1 MTIHRDASGNLPPR
15 VLWPSYGQPVSSP
28 SRPVTVLE
36 KSAVLPGLFGVW
48 EDLDRLLSAISDVEL
63 LTTQTELPGWR
74 VRDVVAHMI
83 GTELLLKGE
92 SVPESDIDVSELD
105 HVNNAIGV
113 MNECWIRALS
123 TVSADELLEKF
134 RAVTD
139 ERRAFLTALSD
150 EEWNTPTITPAGP
163 DSLGRFMRIRTF
175 DCWMHEQDIREV
187 TARPAPDAALEKP
200 QVGLSLDEITTSMGF
215 VVGKRGGAPEG
226 SRVALELTGPLAR
239 TIRVAVDG
247 KAAVVPDFGG
257 VEPTTTIR
265 LDGWQFTRLCGGR
278 PLGAVRPVGIEIEG
292 DAEVGS
298 RIVEHLGYVI

>member
-1 MTIHRDASGNLPPR
+1 M
-15 VLWPSYGQPVSSP
+15 SSP

-36 KSAVLPGLFGVW
+36 KSDVLPGLFGVW
-48 EDLDRLLSAISDVEL
+48 DDINRLLSEISEAEL
-63 LTTQTELPGWR
+63 LTTQTELPGWH
-74 VRDVVAHMI
+74 VRDVVAHII
-83 GTELLLKGE
+83 GTELILKGE
-92 SVPESDIDVSELD
+92 PVPESDIDVSELD
-105 HVNNAIGV
+105 HVHNPIGV
-113 MNECWIRALS
+113 MNECWIRQMSTLS
-123 TVSADELLEKF
+123 SAELVEKF

-163 DSLGRFMRIRTF
+163 DSLGRFIRIRTF
-175 DCWMHEQDIREV
+175 DCWMHEQDIRES
-187 TARPAPDAALEKP
+187 TARPAPDAALDTP

-215 VVGKRGGAPEG
+215 VVGKRGGAPAG
-226 SRVALELTGPLAR
+226 SRVAIELTGPLAR

-257 VEPTTTIR
+257 LEPTTTIR

-278 PLGAVRPVGIEIEG
+278 PLGAVRPVGIEISG
-292 DAEVGS
+292 DIEVGR